1 MDLVHRSTPCVP
13 SFNVDGDKAT
23 LGVRWSEY
31 IEGFEIYMVAIGMND
46 DERKKCMLLHLGGQ
60 ALQQLTKTLDT
71 IPPAGVNAVLADPNA
86 NPPVAAVAAV
96 PAKNVY
102 TALKRALTEHF
113 RPQANIELSRLQFL
127 QAKQWANE
135 TLDQYFGRLRCLVT
149 GCQFPDAD
157 GMIKSQIIRSTRL
170 KKLRTAALENHLLT
184 LDQLLAK
191 GRAYKGAELQMA
203 HIEGKEG
210 GEASASV
217 NRLGKGQKWY
227 RNQGNNQKKSNQ

>member
-23 LGVRWSEY
+23 LGLRWSEY

-46 DERKKCMLLHLGGQ
+46 NERMKCMLLHLGGQ
-60 ALQQLTKTLDT
+60 ALQRLTKTLDT
-71 IPPAGVNAVLADPNA
+71 NPRAAVNAVVADPNA

-96 PAKNVY
+96 PAENVY

-113 RPQANIELSRLQFL
+113 RPQANIELSGLQFL
-127 QAKQWANE
+127 QAKQSANE

-157 GMIKSQIIRSTRL
+157 DQVSNHSLYSTQE
-170 KKLRTAALENHLLT
+170 AENSSL
-184 LDQLLAK
+184 
-191 GRAYKGAELQMA
+191 
-203 HIEGKEG
+203 
-210 GEASASV
+210 GE
-217 NRLGKGQKWY
+217 
-227 RNQGNNQKKSNQ
+227 